1 MKRILALGAAMTA
14 MLTAPAATQ
23 GGIAALRNVD
33 GGQWELTRPGADG
46 APIRMC
52 VSDVSRLAQVQH
64 RGRQC
69 TRVTINEQGN
79 DILIHYTCSGAGF
92 GRVKMS
98 VVTPRSLRIETQ
110 GVSRQLP
117 FHNTYHARRTGA
129 C

>member
-1 MKRILALGAAMTA
+1 MM
-14 MLTAPAATQ
+14 TAPAATQ
-23 GGIAALRNVD
+23 GGIDALR
-33 GGQWELTRPGADG
+33 GIEAGAWELTLPGTRT

-52 VSDVSRLAQVQH
+52 VGEVSQLAQVAH

-69 TRVTINEQGN
+69 TRVTVDEQGK
-79 DILIHYTCSGAGF
+79 DVLIHYTCSGAGF

-110 GVSRQLP
+110 GVAGQLP
-117 FHNTYHARRTGA
+117 FHTTYHARRVGA

>member
-1 MKRILALGAAMTA
+1 MKRFLGLGAAVAA

-33 GGQWELTRPGADG
+33 AGNWELTRPGTRA
-46 APIRMC
+46 APVRMC
-52 VSDVSRLAQVQH
+52 VADVSRLAQVEH

-79 DILIHYTCSGAGF
+79 DVLIHYTCSGAGF

-110 GVSRQLP
+110 GVSEQLP
-117 FHNTYHARRTGA
+117 YHTTYHARRVGA